1 MKSKVKTNKELVNN
15 SYHPQNEKSIEII
28 GVGSLFEGDRT
39 TYSILVKY
47 LENGIEYSTNLYISK
62 WRWNRVET
70 NIETR
75 DLLHNELIKQ
85 LELKN

>member
-1 MKSKVKTNKELVNN
+1 MNETIKKEEMVNN
-15 SYHPQNEKSIEII
+15 SYQPHNEKSIEII
-28 GVGSLFEGDRT
+28 GLGTLFEEDRT
-39 TYSILVKY
+39 TYSILVEY

-70 NIETR
+70 NIEVR
-75 DLLHNELIKQ
+75 DLLHNELMKQ

>member
-1 MKSKVKTNKELVNN
+1 MYTEINTEELVNN

-28 GVGSLFEGDRT
+28 GVGNLFEGDRT